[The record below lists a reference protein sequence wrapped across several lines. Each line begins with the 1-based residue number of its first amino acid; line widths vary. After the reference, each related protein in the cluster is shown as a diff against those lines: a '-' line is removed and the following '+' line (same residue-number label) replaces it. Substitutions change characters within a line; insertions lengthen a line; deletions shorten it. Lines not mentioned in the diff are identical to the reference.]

1 MSEARFRSYFELGL
15 IGMAITS
22 PTKGCLEVND
32 EICRILGY
40 TRDELLQKTW
50 AEMTHPDDLAADV
63 ARFDSVMAGEIDG
76 YTMEK
81 RWVRKDGRVI
91 DSTISVNCVRREDGS
106 VDYFVELLQ
115 DITERTRA
123 EEALRRSEAQLAE
136 AQQIAHIGSWN
147 WDLES
152 DEIVWSNEHYRIVGL
167 RPQEVPMT
175 AELATSYI
183 HPDDRPAAWDA
194 VRLAIR
200 DRQPYEWTL
209 RMVGE
214 DGTLII
220 AQSRGQ
226 AVYDEGGKPV
236 RMAGTIQDVT
246 ERTRAEEALHRDAMV
261 LANVS
266 DSVIAT
272 DLGGIITFWNEGAT
286 RLFGWTAAEMV
297 GSPYANRFP
306 EPERSWIAEQ
316 IRSRAAGTEW
326 VGEYQDYRKD
336 GSRVWIDARVGRVT
350 DTAGRPHGIIGIAR
364 DITERKRTEE
374 RLAADLAGMRRLQ
387 EVSKRLVH
395 DGDTPPLLLEIVDA
409 AIAIT
414 AADMGN
420 IQLLDR
426 GSGALKIE
434 ASRGFDTPF
443 LEFFDAVHDGQAAC
457 GSAMRGGERVIIGDV
472 AASPV
477 FVGTPALDV
486 LLAAGVRAVQ
496 STPIAAR
503 SGRIVGML
511 STHYRTPRRPADR
524 DLHVLDLLARQA
536 ADWIER
542 TQAEE
547 ALRQAKEAAEAANRS
562 KDEFLANVSHE
573 IRTPFGAILGMTEL
587 VLDTPLTDDQRQCL
601 ETAKSA
607 ADELL
612 RLVEDLLDFEK
623 IEAGKLELVPADF
636 SLRAT
641 LGDAVR
647 TLSVRARDKGLDLVR
662 HVEADVPDA
671 LIGDA
676 GRLRQVLLN
685 LIGNAIKFTR
695 EGRVSVRV
703 EVADGT
709 APEGKTVLRFMVT
722 DTGIGIPPDGR
733 ERIFRAFEQADG
745 TTTRRYGGTGLGLT
759 IVARLVDLM
768 SGAIG
773 VESEPARGSTFSFTA
788 RFERQP
794 HPLEHAAARP
804 SDSVHEAAGA
814 APVVAPLRI
823 LVAEDSE
830 FNSRHLERLLR
841 WRGHAVRVA
850 TDGREALHLV
860 GEADFDLLLLDVN
873 MPELDGFQVVHA
885 IRERERAAGGHLP
898 VIALTARAGR
908 KTGSAASRPAWTT
921 TSRSRSGPR
930 SCSRRSGG

>member
-1 MSEARFRSYFELGL
+1 
-15 IGMAITS
+15 
-22 PTKGCLEVND
+22 
-32 EICRILGY
+32 
-40 TRDELLQKTW
+40 
-50 AEMTHPDDLAADV
+50 
-63 ARFDSVMAGEIDG
+63 
-76 YTMEK
+76 
-81 RWVRKDGRVI
+81 
-91 DSTISVNCVRREDGS
+91 
-106 VDYFVELLQ
+106 
-115 DITERTRA
+115 
-123 EEALRRSEAQLAE
+123 
-136 AQQIAHIGSWN
+136 
-147 WDLES
+147 
-152 DEIVWSNEHYRIVGL
+152 
-167 RPQEVPMT
+167 MT

-214 DGTLII
+214 DGHSS
-220 AQSRGQ
+220 SRSPGAGGLRRGRQ
-226 AVYDEGGKPV
+226 ACADV
-236 RMAGTIQDVT
+236 GTIQDVT

-297 GSPYANRFP
+297 GSPYADRYP

-395 DGDTPPLLLEIVDA
+395 DGDTSPLLLEIVDA

-457 GSAMRGGERVIIGDV
+457 GSAMRGSERVIIGDV
-472 AASPV
+472 AASPL

-503 SGRIVGML
+503 SGRLVGML

-623 IEAGKLELVPADF
+623 IEAGKMELVPADF

-647 TLSVRARDKGLDLVR
+647 TLSVRARDKGLELVR
-662 HVEADVPDA
+662 HVEADVSDA

-759 IVARLVDLM
+759 IAARLVDLM

-794 HPLEHAAARP
+794 HPLEHAVARP

-930 SCSRRSGG
+930 NCSRRSGG